1 MVLLLTFGV
10 LPPQNIAFETSPN
23 HRAILRAHGQTMTTI
38 PVPTPLPPTLPTA
51 LTGVPRIVIVGGGA
65 GGLSLATQL
74 GKNLGKKGLADITL
88 VDAARTHVWKPLLH
102 QLAAGSFDTHAEE
115 IEYLAQAR
123 WNFFKFR
130 LGKLI
135 AVDRSTKTLQ
145 LSASH
150 DAAGREITPAQ
161 TLAYDTLVIAVGSQ
175 TNDFGTPGAA
185 QHTIKLDSPAAAK
198 HFNEQLI
205 NACIRAQSVPRTA
218 DSGRL
223 TVAIVGGGA
232 TGVELAAELHA
243 AARVLGHYGFD
254 HIHPEKDLQI
264 VLVEAGP
271 RLLAQLPERLGQAAE
286 RELRKLAIDVH
297 TNAKVVEV
305 TATGLTMASGKV
317 ISSALTVWAAGVKAP
332 DFLKT
337 LGVNAAGSGALDVN
351 RLNQLMVNGNLQT
364 TLDASIYAF
373 GDCAACPQPGGNWVP
388 PRAQAAYQ
396 QAMYLAKAMPKLMAG
411 KAVPPYLYKDQGS
424 LVSLAE
430 YSSVGSLMGSLSQG
444 SFFVEGQLAKIMYW
458 ALHKQH
464 QLALGGIKK
473 TALITLS
480 ELIDRAH
487 RPRIKLH

>member
-1 MVLLLTFGV
+1 MTH
-10 LPPQNIAFETSPN
+10 NNTSNLSTTSAPSTP
-23 HRAILRAHGQTMTTI
+23 RAGPH
-38 PVPTPLPPTLPTA
+38 
-51 LTGVPRIVIVGGGA
+51 RIVIVGGGA

-74 GKNLGKKGLADITL
+74 GKKGQAEITL
-88 VDAARTHVWKPLLH
+88 VDGARTHVWKPLLH

-123 WNFFKFR
+123 WNHFKFR
-130 LGKLI
+130 LGHLTG
-135 AVDRSTKTLQ
+135 VDRSAKTVQ
-145 LSASH
+145 LAASH

-175 TNDFGTPGAA
+175 TNDFGTLGAA
-185 QHTIKLDSPAAAK
+185 QHTIKLDSPEAAK
-198 HFNEQLI
+198 HFNDQLI
-205 NACIRAQSVPRTA
+205 NACIRAQSVPRA
-218 DSGRL
+218 PGSGRL

-232 TGVELAAELHA
+232 TGVELSAELHA
-243 AARVLGHYGFD
+243 AARVLGNYGFD
-254 HIHPEKDLQI
+254 HINPEKDLQI

-271 RLLAQLPERLGQAAE
+271 RLLAQLPERLGLAAE
-286 RELRKLAIDVH
+286 RELRKLAIEVH
-297 TNAKVVEV
+297 TNEKVVEV
-305 TATGLTMASGKV
+305 TADGLKMASGKV

-337 LGVNAAGSGALDVN
+337 LGANVEGTGGGTLEVN

-364 TLDASIYAF
+364 TLDPSIYAF
-373 GDCAACPQPGGNWVP
+373 GDCAACPQPGGTWVP

-396 QAMYLAKAMPKLMAG
+396 QAMYLTKALPQLIAG
-411 KAVPPYLYKDQGS
+411 KTVPGYVYKDQGS

-430 YSSVGSLMGSLSQG
+430 YTSVGSLMGSLSQG
-444 SFFVEGQLAKIMYW
+444 SFFIEGMLASFMYW

-464 QLALGGIKK
+464 QLALGGVKK

-480 ELIDRAH
+480 EMIDRAH